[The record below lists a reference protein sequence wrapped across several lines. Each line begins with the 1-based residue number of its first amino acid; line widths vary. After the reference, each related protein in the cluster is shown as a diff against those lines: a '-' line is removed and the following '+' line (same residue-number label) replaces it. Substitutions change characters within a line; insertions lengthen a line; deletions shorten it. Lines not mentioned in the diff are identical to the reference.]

1 MTWHIITKQHETNSP
16 HLVAP
21 ITDSDDGGDDY
32 DDHGDYD
39 DYDEYGDYFVYD
51 DNSPDCFVPI
61 TLL

>member
-1 MTWHIITKQHETNSP
+1 MIKQDETNSP
-16 HLVAP
+16 HWVAP
-21 ITDSDDGGDDY
+21 FTDDGGDDY

-39 DYDEYGDYFVYD
+39 DHDDYDDYYVYD